1 MKLIVRIVLRRLC
14 EGGELLDRILAK
26 LVFKTFAHVSCKMN
40 DICVFIKGFNA
51 HLSCV

>member
-1 MKLIVRIVLRRLC
+1 MKFIVRIVLCRLC

-26 LVFKTFAHVSCKMN
+26 LVFKTFAHVSCKTK
-40 DICVFIKGFNA
+40 DISVFIKGINA